1 MPTREK
7 NSGCHFIQAQRAF
20 KAVPNLPIF
29 VNIVPANLATGRR
42 SRSGASSGFTL
53 DLEQFLKIV
62 CSPCVVGHLIFF
74 KGFLLFCG
82 DSLLPFCQLHLSS
95 VQSLFFLKKKI
106 INNDKKKDDI
116 AKLSYLI

>member
-62 CSPCVVGHLIFF
+62 CSLCVVGHLIFF